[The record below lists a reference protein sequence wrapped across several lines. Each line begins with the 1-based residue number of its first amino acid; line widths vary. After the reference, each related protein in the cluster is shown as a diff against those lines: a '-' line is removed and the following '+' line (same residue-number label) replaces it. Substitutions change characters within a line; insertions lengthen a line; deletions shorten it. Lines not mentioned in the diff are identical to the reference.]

1 MNKTQ
6 YFFKKHS
13 STILTVIGV
22 GGVVGTAV
30 LAVKATPR
38 ALKLLEEAKK
48 DKGDELTPV
57 EAVKVAW
64 KPYIP
69 TVICGFS
76 TIACILGA
84 NYLNGKSQASLMSAY
99 ALLDSSYKEYRNQ
112 VNLLYGE
119 DADTNVKRE
128 IIEAKSQF
136 EDLEIYGDETLFFD
150 YHSMRFFKST
160 IESVMTAECAFLES
174 LENKTYACLNE
185 YYSLLGLP
193 PVDFGFQLGWVD
205 MEDNDPYNCHKLEFK
220 YEKVQMSNNTECMII
235 STNIP
240 PATDYIF

>member
-13 STILTVIGV
+13 STILTVIGA
-22 GGVVGTAV
+22 GGVVGTAI
-30 LAVKATPR
+30 LAVKATPK

-69 TVICGFS
+69 SAICGFS

-84 NYLNGKSQASLMSAY
+84 NYFNVKNQASLMSAY

-112 VNLLYGE
+112 VNALYGDE
-119 DADTNVKRE
+119 ADMNVKRE
-128 IIEAKSQF
+128 IIEAKSKF
-136 EDLEIYGDETLFFD
+136 EDLEVLSGEMLFFD
-150 YHSMRFFKST
+150 YHSMRFFKSS
-160 IESVMTAECAFLES
+160 IENVMTAECAFLES
-174 LENKTYACLNE
+174 LEDKTYACLNE
-185 YYSLLGLP
+185 YYDLLGLP
-193 PVDFGFQLGWVD
+193 LVDFGFQLGWVD

-220 YEKVQMSNNTECMII
+220 YETVKMSDDTECMII
-235 STNIP
+235 TTNVP

>member
-13 STILTVIGV
+13 STILTVMGI
-22 GGVVGTAV
+22 GGVVGTTV
-30 LAVKATPR
+30 LAVKATPK

-48 DKGDELTPV
+48 DKGEDLTPV

-69 TVICGFS
+69 AAISGFS

-84 NYLNGKSQASLMSAY
+84 NYFNIKNQASLMSAY

-112 VNLLYGE
+112 VNNLYGE
-119 DADTNVKRE
+119 EADGNVKHE
-128 IIEAKSQF
+128 IIKAKSKF
-136 EDLEIYGDETLFFD
+136 EDLETFGSELLFFD
-150 YHSMRFFKST
+150 YISMRFFESN
-160 IESVMTAECAFLES
+160 IETVMTAECAFLET
-174 LENKTYACLNE
+174 LFNRGYACLNE
-185 YYSLLGLP
+185 YYDLLGIP
-193 PVDFGFQLGWVD
+193 HTEFGYQLGWFDVEND
-205 MEDNDPYNCHKLEFK
+205 DPYNCGALSFK
-220 YEKVQMSNNTECMII
+220 YEKVLINEDTDCWII

-240 PATDYIF
+240 PAADYIM